1 MNPRFLSAVVVVAVL
16 NGALGAARSHGQPI
30 GSRNSNWSP
39 YRPLATVAQLQTDVL
54 LSDQPELGE
63 VKPSQY
69 EECPPCPPGYSE
81 FITDTDLQS
90 MRGSRGGYVMQPAIA
105 APMMMAP
112 NNCNPFMAAPG
123 ASSNWDW
130 EVLPSDVIWHS
141 YMAGMKEPRMS
152 GVFFEE
158 LNGNMTL
165 LDVTLGGRASVL
177 RYGTRANGQ
186 AEGFEI
192 QIEGAGQP
200 RLNLDED
207 WDLEAADFRFGV
219 PLVYGND
226 RVQFKLSYYHISS
239 HLGDEFIE
247 RTGIPASDRINYARD
262 AVVIGTSFFPLPAWR
277 LYAEAEWAFYADE
290 GADPWAFQFGVDYA
304 QPGPTGIQGTPFF
317 AVNGHLREE
326 VDYGGTMVAQAGW
339 LWRGNQGHTLRTG
352 VHYQNGKSNQFEFSD
367 EFEQQ
372 IGAGLWYDY

>member
-1 MNPRFLSAVVVVAVL
+1 MNPRFLSAVVVIAVL
-16 NGALGAARSHGQPI
+16 NGALVAARSHAQSV

-39 YRPLATVAQLQTDVL
+39 YRPLATVSQLKTDVL
-54 LSDQPELGE
+54 LSDQPQAGE

-90 MRGSRGGYVMQPAIA
+90 MRGGRGGYVMQPAVA
-105 APMMMAP
+105 APMYIDP
-112 NNCNPFMAAPG
+112 NTGNPFMAAP
-123 ASSNWDW
+123 ATSNNWDW

-177 RYGTRANGQ
+177 RYGTRVNGQ

-247 RTGIPASDRINYARD
+247 RMGIPASDRINYARD

-339 LWRGNQGHTLRTG
+339 LWRGNQGHTMRTG

>member
-1 MNPRFLSAVVVVAVL
+1 MNPRYLIIALMST
-16 NGALGAARSHGQPI
+16 ALGGVIATHGVRAQSV

-39 YRPLATVAQLQTDVL
+39 YRPLATVAQLQNDVF
-54 LSDQPELGE
+54 LSDQAESGE
-63 VKPSQY
+63 VRPSQF
-69 EECPPCPPGYSE
+69 EECPPCPPGYTE

-90 MRGSRGGYVMQPAIA
+90 MRGPRGYVMQPAVA
-105 APMMMAP
+105 APMMAAP
-112 NNCNPFMAAPG
+112 YNANPFMAAPAQSTG
-123 ASSNWDW
+123 YEW

-141 YMAGMKEPRMS
+141 YMAGMKESRMS

-158 LNGNMTL
+158 LNGDMTL

-177 RYGTRANGQ
+177 RYGTRVNGQ
-186 AEGFEI
+186 PEGFEI

-219 PLVYGND
+219 PLIYGND
-226 RVQFKLSYYHISS
+226 VVQFKLSYYHISS

-277 LYAEAEWAFYADE
+277 WYAEAEWAFYADE
-290 GADPWAFQFGVDYA
+290 GADPWAYQFGLDYA

-326 VDYGGTMVAQAGW
+326 VDYGGTFVAQAGW
-339 LWRGNQGHTLRTG
+339 LWRGNQAHTMRTG